1 MDSLQFVKNLLFSNK
16 FIISNKHAKITFS
29 KRITFK
35 EILWYFVSLENLVRK
50 EETYFIKVYW
60 RIFWIPKRKILK
72 KRFWANDQKE
82 WWKLNLRWYWLVVRG
97 VRWLQK
103 WMHFLQQTQVSLQ
116 RYQLKRQ
123 SIRKV
128 SRHYR

>member
-1 MDSLQFVKNLLFSNK
+1 MYSLQFVKILLFSNK
-16 FIISNKHAKITFS
+16 FIISNKYAEITFS

-35 EILWYFVSLENLVRK
+35 KILWHFVSLENLVRK
-50 EETYFIKVYW
+50 KETYFIKVHW
-60 RIFWIPKRKILK
+60 RVFWIPKIKILK
-72 KRFWANDQKE
+72 KRFWTNDQKA
-82 WWKLNLRWYWLVVRG
+82 WWELNLWWYWLVVRG